1 MIRRYLTYGISSLLL
16 LFWVACQQEQ
26 LTESAKGILQIT
38 LAEDTLGVQT
48 KSSPAALTDE
58 VMGLFQ
64 ITVRNTAGFTFF
76 EGDLISSEVALPSG
90 LYTVR
95 ASYGTDSPIALDA
108 PYYLGELSNV
118 EIKAGQTTPIIVTCK
133 VMNALLSINW
143 SNRAKFDQVYSDYGV
158 QVKVGNASVTLRPD
172 SQQSAY
178 LQAGVAY
185 ALTFVGTVKETRT
198 EVSIPLTDT
207 KIPTS
212 LAAGDHC
219 TLTLNTD
226 SKTALQ
232 VQKAEIDRTTIQE
245 SIPLEWLPAPIVNAQ
260 GFEGNQLSFYE
271 TDAPVAQLNFDLS
284 GPLQELAFTLA
295 LDAESPYAD
304 LNGDYTLSTL
314 TAEQKG
320 RLIRAG
326 FILPDIGVQ
335 AGACLSLSGFL
346 SNLLADNERERPNQI
361 TLTHLKANGKDIAQ
375 PLTYTITVKKPE
387 FSVSVDERNCWAREF
402 TIDEITMQHG
412 NEATIKSQLVYQYFD
427 GANWVDC
434 QTREQVKGRTQQ
446 FTEAAEAIV
455 NKSYRVR
462 ALYRGAI
469 ASSEATATL
478 ENPDQLPNSDME
490 EWRLDIYQDD
500 LLATRISYDPWD
512 EGQSAGF
519 WDTNNRFTTRHRT
532 NSSAATMANYNGMPA
547 VSLVPGRSGLAAEL
561 RSTANGKAN
570 TLLSDGRKDYN
581 KVAGELYTGT
591 AKVTTG
597 GNDANASSDTHERIK
612 DSQFASRPSALYF
625 WYKYAPFDDTEKFS
639 VTIELLDEQK
649 NVIATSYQ
657 EYGGSTD
664 ATWQEIDLPVAY
676 TANEKCAFVHVLFC
690 STTVTGANMK
700 FEECTY
706 TLYKSLTDTYSFNRA
721 YVGSILTIDD
731 IQLIYD
737 K

>member
-48 KSSPAALTDE
+48 KSSPTELADE

-64 ITVRNTAGFTFF
+64 ITVRNSAGFTFF
-76 EGDLISSEVALPSG
+76 EGDLIGSEVALPSG

-143 SNRAKFDQVYSDYGV
+143 SNRTKFDQVYSDYGV

-232 VQKAEIDRTTIQE
+232 VQKATIDRTTIQE

-271 TDAPVAQLNFDLS
+271 TDAPVAQLDFDLS
-284 GPLQELAFTLA
+284 GPLQEMAFTLA
-295 LDAESPYAD
+295 LNVENPYAD

-314 TAEQKG
+314 TTEQKSS
-320 RLIRAG
+320 LVRAG
-326 FILPDIGVQ
+326 FILPEIGVQ
-335 AGACLSLSGFL
+335 AGACLSLSDFVA
-346 SNLLADNERERPNQI
+346 NLLADNERELTHQI

-402 TIDEITMQHG
+402 TIDEITVQHG
-412 NEATIKSQLVYQYFD
+412 NETAIICGLTKLV
-427 GANWVDC
+427 
-434 QTREQVKGRTQQ
+434 
-446 FTEAAEAIV
+446 
-455 NKSYRVR
+455 
-462 ALYRGAI
+462 
-469 ASSEATATL
+469 
-478 ENPDQLPNSDME
+478 
-490 EWRLDIYQDD
+490 
-500 LLATRISYDPWD
+500 DP
-512 EGQSAGF
+512 
-519 WDTNNRFTTRHRT
+519 
-532 NSSAATMANYNGMPA
+532 
-547 VSLVPGRSGLAAEL
+547 
-561 RSTANGKAN
+561 K
-570 TLLSDGRKDYN
+570 
-581 KVAGELYTGT
+581 
-591 AKVTTG
+591 
-597 GNDANASSDTHERIK
+597 
-612 DSQFASRPSALYF
+612 
-625 WYKYAPFDDTEKFS
+625 
-639 VTIELLDEQK
+639 
-649 NVIATSYQ
+649 
-657 EYGGSTD
+657 
-664 ATWQEIDLPVAY
+664 
-676 TANEKCAFVHVLFC
+676 
-690 STTVTGANMK
+690 
-700 FEECTY
+700 
-706 TLYKSLTDTYSFNRA
+706 
-721 YVGSILTIDD
+721 
-731 IQLIYD
+731 
-737 K
+737 